1 MKEFFKMMFAS
12 ALGVF
17 VASALLTAVSIVLTG
32 MMLVSLGSG
41 MKSTYTPNPGE
52 CIFRISLS
60 GTLYDTVEENP
71 FAVLLGSDEA
81 LSLRDIL
88 TAIQRAEEQPFIKGI
103 YLDVGMFSA
112 GTSSLDAIRRALV
125 GFRQSGKFVVAYA
138 DSYSQGGYYLAS
150 VADRVYM
157 NPQGILGLTG
167 LASQTLFYKGLM
179 EKAGIRMNVFKVGT
193 YKGAVEP
200 FTGDKLSEANREQI
214 TSYLNGIWNHVVQ
227 GIAESRKIAEEE
239 IHAFADGGYF
249 FANPSKAVEYG
260 LVDELKY
267 RSEAEEA
274 LKEMAGQEGD
284 SRMKTV
290 GVSRMKN
297 AKKAG
302 RKYHNK
308 IAVVYAEGEI
318 IQSAPSSVF
327 LREKYITEKLG
338 DELKKL
344 KSDENVKA
352 VVLRVNSPGGSAYTS
367 DQIWKQVAELE
378 KKKPVVVSMG
388 NVAASGGYYISCAA
402 TKIVAEAN
410 TLTGSIGVFG
420 MFPDASG
427 LFDKLA
433 LTADVVKTNS
443 FADLGDMSRPMTND
457 EKALVQGYVERCY
470 DTFLTRC
477 AEGRN
482 MTKEDI
488 DAIGQGRVWTGKQAM
503 ERGLVDE
510 LGGLDRAV
518 ELAAELA
525 GIYNYTLIDVSTVE
539 NFFKEFMEG
548 RLDGLKVSV
557 ARELTGEDYEY
568 FRTLQQIRTT
578 YGIQARIPFDMK
590 PL

>member
-1 MKEFFKMMFAS
+1 MFAS

-17 VASALLTAVSIVLTG
+17 VASTLLTVVSIVLAG
-32 MMLVSLGSG
+32 MMFVSLGSG
-41 MKSTYTPNPGE
+41 IKSTYTPNPGE

-60 GTLYDTVEENP
+60 GILYDTVEENP
-71 FAVLLGSDEA
+71 FAALLGSDEA

-112 GTSSLDAIRRALV
+112 GTSSIDAIRRALV
-125 GFRQSGKFVVAYA
+125 RFRQSGKFVVAYA
-138 DSYSQGGYYLAS
+138 DNYTQGGYYLAS

-157 NPQGILGLTG
+157 NPQGVLGLTG

-200 FTGDKLSEANREQI
+200 FTGDKLSDANREQI
-214 TSYLNGIWNHVVQ
+214 TSYIGGIWSHVVQ
-227 GIAESRKIAEEE
+227 GIAESRKITEEE

-249 FANPSKAVEYG
+249 FADPSNAVEYG

-267 RSEAEEA
+267 RSEAEDA
-274 LKEMAGQEGD
+274 VKEMVGQEKGA
-284 SRMKTV
+284 RMKTV
-290 GVSRMKN
+290 GVSRMKH
-297 AKKAG
+297 AKKVG
-302 RKYHNK
+302 RKYHNR

-318 IQSAPSSVF
+318 VQSAPSSVF

-367 DQIWKQVAELE
+367 DQIWKQVAEL
-378 KKKPVVVSMG
+378 KKEKPVVVSMG

-443 FADLGDMSRPMTND
+443 YADLGDMSRPMTND

-482 MTKEDI
+482 MSKEEI

-503 ERGLVDE
+503 DRGLVDE

-518 ELAAELA
+518 ELAAEVA
-525 GIYNYTLIDVSTVE
+525 DIYNYTLIDVSTAE
-539 NFFKEFMEG
+539 NFFKELMED
-548 RLDGLKVSV
+548 RLDGLKLSV

-590 PL
+590 PF